1 MTILAFDIG
10 GSAVKYGVWDQ
21 DELKDKGKFTSPK
34 NWLEMKSE
42 LLSVKELL
50 AKKYDFIG
58 VAMSAPGAV
67 NSKTRQIE
75 GVSAL
80 KYIHDIPIFDE
91 LEELFSLPVS
101 IENDANSAALAEVW
115 RGSAKENENVL
126 FVVVGTGVGGSVI
139 INREVQHGAHL
150 FGGEFGLMLLN
161 ESQTFSDL
169 ATPVQM
175 GWRYAER
182 KNIPKDAIDGR
193 RVFELAEAGDQIAIE
208 EVDKFYYYLA
218 IGLYNL
224 TYSFDPEKI
233 ILGGGLSNK
242 DGLIERIEV
251 EFEKIL
257 ERVDHDLFRPVID
270 LCTYKNDANLIGAVY
285 NFQQNKIK

>member
-10 GSAVKYGVWDQ
+10 GSAVKYGIWEQ

-34 NWLEMKSE
+34 TWLEMKSA
-42 LLSVKELL
+42 LLSVKESL
-50 AKKYDFIG
+50 AAKYELAG

-67 NSKTRQIE
+67 NSKTRKIE

-80 KYIHDIPIFDE
+80 KYIHEIPIYDE

-161 ESQTFSDL
+161 ETQTFSDL

-182 KNIPKDAIDGR
+182 KNIAKDAIDGR
-193 RVFELAEAGDQIAIE
+193 RVFELAESGDKIAIE

-242 DGLIERIEV
+242 DGLIERIEE
-251 EFEKIL
+251 EFKKIL
-257 ERVDHDLFRPVID
+257 ERVDHDLFLPVLD

-285 NFQQNKIK
+285 NFQQHNK

>member
-1 MTILAFDIG
+1 MTLLAFDMG
-10 GSAVKYGVWDQ
+10 GSAVKYAIWDQ

-34 NWLEMKSE
+34 TWPEMKSE
-42 LLSVKELL
+42 LLAVKDSL
-50 AKKYDFIG
+50 AKEYNLRG

-67 NSKTRQIE
+67 NYQARKIE

-80 KYIHDIPIFDE
+80 KYIHGIPIFDE

-115 RGSAKENENVL
+115 RGSAKDNNNVL

-161 ESQTFSDL
+161 ETQTFSDL

-182 KNIPKDAIDGR
+182 NNIPKDAIDGR

-251 EFEKIL
+251 EFERIL
-257 ERVDHDLFRPVID
+257 EQVDHDLFLPVID

-285 NFQQNKIK
+285 NFQQQE